1 MRINIETDEH
11 IIASLPKVWENEL
24 GFMGFFNKSKE
35 GILILTN
42 KKFIFVPQYVLI
54 TSKERKKYFGE
65 DEAKVTQIDNYSES
79 QLDEDISAHPNSLIV
94 PLESI
99 VDVESVKLR
108 KVNFLRI
115 RFKTNN
121 SKTKTYDFGITKSVT
136 NYPIRQPLIFYSID
150 WTTWVRTIKAYL

>member
-35 GILILTN
+35 GILVLTN

-65 DEAKVTQIDNYSES
+65 DEAKVTRIDNYSES
-79 QLDEDISAHPNSLIV
+79 QLDEDISAHSNSLIV

-150 WTTWVRTIKAYL
+150 WMTWVRTIKAYL

>member
-54 TSKERKKYFGE
+54 TPKEREKYFGE
-65 DEAKVTQIDNYSES
+65 DEAKVTRIDNYSES

>member
-35 GILILTN
+35 GILVLTN

-54 TSKERKKYFGE
+54 TPKEREKYFGE
-65 DEAKVTQIDNYSES
+65 DEAKVTRIDNYSES

>member
-35 GILILTN
+35 GILVLTN

-65 DEAKVTQIDNYSES
+65 DEAKVTRIDNYSES